1 MRRIFPYNL
10 RDSEINF
17 HIPKPRTE
25 FGKGSIQ
32 YRVAVPWNIISAV
45 FRTQLTLSDFK
56 TLLKGKIIIF
66 SFEALHS

>member
-1 MRRIFPYNL
+1 MYNAL
-10 RDSEINF
+10 EMLYLSYCINF

-32 YRVAVPWNIISAV
+32 YRVAVLWNIISAV

-56 TLLKGKIIIF
+56 PLVNGKIDI
-66 SFEALHS
+66 AD